1 MKQIVII
8 LAVLFIGT
16 IQSIACDCKEVKSI
30 EEEYAFSKAVVTGK
44 IISKEQVVLTDSK
57 IVEYNPSSKPYNGR
71 LIVKYQLVLV
81 ESIKGN
87 FKTDTIDIYTGMG
100 GPDCGVNFDIGKE
113 YLVYGIEGID
123 NEKTFTVEG
132 LSLWTINCLRT
143 KLSDNSEVEKLKQ
156 LIKE

>member
-1 MKQIVII
+1 MLFSVDVIQE
-8 LAVLFIGT
+8 T
-16 IQSIACDCKEVKSI
+16 M
-30 EEEYAFSKAVVTGK
+30 
-44 IISKEQVVLTDSK
+44 
-57 IVEYNPSSKPYNGR
+57 
-71 LIVKYQLVLV
+71 KYQLVLD

-123 NEKTFTVEG
+123 NEKTFAVEG